1 MTNGY
6 SETGSLVFDDEVAAD
21 PPRVRQRT
29 LPSVGPSP
37 AQRTPRIYAAGP
49 QVRTDIGTAERR
61 VWNETEAGARL
72 REQLRAGGETVAPL
86 YSSAMDRVRP
96 ELQRAARAA
105 GLAALY
111 QKAWGT
117 SP

>member
-1 MTNGY
+1 MNGY
-6 SETGSLVFDDEVAAD
+6 SDTGSLIFDDEAGAD

-29 LPSVGPSP
+29 LPSGGPV
-37 AQRTPRIYAAGP
+37 QMPRPPRVLLAGP
-49 QVRTDIGTAERR
+49 QVRTDIGTAERK
-61 VWNETEAGARL
+61 VWNETEAGLRL

-86 YSSAMDRVRP
+86 YSSALDKVRGD
-96 ELQRAARAA
+96 LQKAARAA

>member
-1 MTNGY
+1 MNGY
-6 SETGSLVFDDEVAAD
+6 SDTGRVIFDDEVAAD
-21 PPRVRQRT
+21 PPRTRQRT
-29 LPSVGPSP
+29 LPTMVPTAAVRP
-37 AQRTPRIYAAGP
+37 PKVYAAGP
-49 QVRTDIGTAERR
+49 QVRTDIGTAERK
-61 VWNETEAGARL
+61 VWNETEAGLRL

-86 YSSAMDRVRP
+86 YSSALDKVRGD
-96 ELQRAARAA
+96 LQKAARAA

>member
-1 MTNGY
+1 MNGY
-6 SETGSLVFDDEVAAD
+6 SDTGSVIFDDEVAAD
-21 PPRVRQRT
+21 PPRTRQRT
-29 LPSVGPSP
+29 LPAAVPP
-37 AQRTPRIYAAGP
+37 AAVRPPKVYAAGP
-49 QVRTDIGTAERR
+49 QVRTDLRTVERK
-61 VWNETEAGARL
+61 VWNETEAGLRL

-86 YSSAMDRVRP
+86 YSSAMERVRP

-117 SP
+117 SR

>member
-1 MTNGY
+1 MNGY
-6 SETGSLVFDDEVAAD
+6 GETGSLVFDDEVAAD
-21 PPRVRQRT
+21 PPRTRQRT
-29 LPSVGPSP
+29 LPRAAPP
-37 AQRTPRIYAAGP
+37 AAVRPPKIYAAGP

-72 REQLRAGGETVAPL
+72 REQLRAGGEAVAPL
-86 YSSAMDRVRP
+86 YSQAMERVRP

-105 GLAALY
+105 SLRELF

-117 SP
+117 SA